1 MTIFSFHTIIAFRMS
16 PLQQKEKNLMH
27 ILSQFGQGFYGM
39 SDIDMLSNIFANESA
54 GLKFCSKSVISDHK

>member
-1 MTIFSFHTIIAFRMS
+1 MS

-39 SDIDMLSNIFANESA
+39 SVIDMLSNIFANESA